1 MSVAD
6 PNQLILTGENPFIRL
21 SATDG
26 APNTTNA
33 SFWRIILC
41 PAGPG
46 HVLYLKSELTDDR
59 WRIYSDNIA
68 MARWLQSTVQ
78 GMLNAE
84 MADTTIP
91 VIDAEFTKSGDA
103 RYFWTE
109 RLVTTD
115 EEIALTW
122 YNIGEPLLI
131 HTQPNAEP
139 GRPYGV
145 CTVLIPAL
153 GARLTRNGIQA
164 VGPTVA
170 TGARGTAV
178 QHLRAGILRK
188 LDGGA
193 VMQLEGKIGIITG
206 AASGIGAACAR
217 VMSREGAKAAADRS
231 GRCGWPARGR
241 GDRQRLSAPR
251 RDRRSRLAER
261 RIDGR
266 ESASADCMC
275 WSPMPASAS
284 WGRRSTCRWPTG
296 GDRWR

>member
-6 PNQLILTGENPFIRL
+6 PNQLVLTGENPFIRL
-21 SATDG
+21 SPTDG
-26 APNTTNA
+26 GTNSTNA

-41 PAGPG
+41 PSGPG

-84 MADTTIP
+84 LADQSIP

-103 RYFWTE
+103 RDFWTE
-109 RLVTTD
+109 RLVTTE

-153 GARLTRNGIQA
+153 GARLSRNGVQA
-164 VGPTVA
+164 VGQPW
-170 TGARGTAV
+170 AR
-178 QHLRAGILRK
+178 
-188 LDGGA
+188 
-193 VMQLEGKIGIITG
+193 E
-206 AASGIGAACAR
+206 
-217 VMSREGAKAAADRS
+217 REGR
-231 GRCGWPARGR
+231 PF
-241 GDRQRLSAPR
+241 
-251 RDRRSRLAER
+251 
-261 RIDGR
+261 
-266 ESASADCMC
+266 
-275 WSPMPASAS
+275 
-284 WGRRSTCRWPTG
+284 STCALAFSESWTAAR
-296 GDRWR
+296 